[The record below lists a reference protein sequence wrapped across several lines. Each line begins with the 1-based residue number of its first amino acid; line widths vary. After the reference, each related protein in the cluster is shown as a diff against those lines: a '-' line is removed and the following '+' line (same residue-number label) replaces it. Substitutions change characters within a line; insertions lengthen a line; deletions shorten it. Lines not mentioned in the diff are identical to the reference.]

1 MYSTFSDFQSR
12 IEEKVHERPETS
24 PELSSGD
31 GTRGENSGSFTG
43 KTGKCKKNQFF
54 LRKGVAKIAIMWYNV
69 SHNIRGLNESH
80 VI

>member
-12 IEEKVHERPETS
+12 IEEKVYDRSGTS
-24 PELSSGD
+24 PELAAGEKIK
-31 GTRGENSGSFTG
+31 GENGEFFTK
-43 KTGKCKKNQFF
+43 KTEKQKKIQFF
-54 LRKGVAKIAIMWYNV
+54 LKKGVAKIAIMWYNV